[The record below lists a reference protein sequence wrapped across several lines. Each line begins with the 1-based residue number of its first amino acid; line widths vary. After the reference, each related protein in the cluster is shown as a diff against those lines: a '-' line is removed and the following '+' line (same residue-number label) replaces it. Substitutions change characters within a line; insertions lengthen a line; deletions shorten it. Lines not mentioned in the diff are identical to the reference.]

1 MPKHLSSIL
10 LTAVA
15 GLLAWGLSAPANAQD
30 KKVDPTGTWTWSMG
44 ARGGGEARQMTLKLK
59 LEGEK
64 LTGTLGMPG
73 REGAQGRETPIEEG
87 KIKGD
92 EISFQVTREIQGNK
106 MVTKYSGKVSGDT
119 IKGKTETERDGQTRS
134 RDWEAKKQAK

>member
-1 MPKHLSSIL
+1 
-10 LTAVA
+10 
-15 GLLAWGLSAPANAQD
+15 
-30 KKVDPTGTWTWSMG
+30 
-44 ARGGGEARQMTLKLK
+44 
-59 LEGEK
+59 
-64 LTGTLGMPG
+64 MPG